1 MNDKEFKKKVK
12 ALAKANKVKYQETRQ
27 GKGSHT
33 RIYYDTKFTTVKMG
47 ELSKGLLNAMC
58 TQLGIDKE
66 NL

>member
-12 ALAKANKVKYQETRQ
+12 ALAKDNKVKYEETRQ

-47 ELSKGLLNAMC
+47 EIGKGLLSAMC